1 MKGYPASINDI
12 ARSLGLSASTVS
24 RALSN
29 HPDINADTA
38 RRVKE
43 YALAVKYRPNA
54 LAIGLK
60 HQRSNT
66 IGIIVPEIIHHF
78 FSSIISGIEEIAY
91 SKGMRVMI
99 CQSNEDY
106 NREVIGVQ
114 AFVDH
119 RVDGLLVSHSKT
131 TFDFSHFREVIDSH
145 VPLVFIDRFVNDIQ
159 TDRVFTDDFQGGK
172 LITEHLLQRGRKR
185 ILHLATSK
193 KLHVGFERHRGFA
206 EALYEAGVSYNEDL
220 VMYCDTPQ
228 KAFEA
233 KDQIIEKAPK
243 IDGIFAVNDF
253 TAIAV
258 LNILRD
264 AGYQVPGDIAV
275 AGFGDDPIAQVVRP
289 QLTTV
294 EQNGFDM
301 GKMAVEMLIGR
312 IERPDEVIQPRSVVQ
327 KVTLKI
333 RDSTN

>member
-1 MKGYPASINDI
+1 MRGYPASINDI
-12 ARSLGLSASTVS
+12 ARALGLSASTVS

-38 RRVKE
+38 KRVKE
-43 YALAVKYRPNA
+43 YAQAVKYRPNA

-66 IGIIVPEIIHHF
+66 IGIVIPEIIHYF
-78 FSSIISGIEEIAY
+78 FSAIISGIEEIAY
-91 SKGMRVMI
+91 SKGFRVMI

-114 AFVDH
+114 ALVDH

-131 TFDFSHFREVIDSH
+131 TFDFNHFKEVIDAH
-145 VPLVFIDRFVNDIQ
+145 VPLVFIDRFVEDIS
-159 TDRVFTDDFQGGK
+159 TDRVFTDDFMGGK
-172 LITEHLLQRGRKR
+172 LITEHLLSQGRNR

-193 KLHVGFERHRGFA
+193 KLKVGYERHRGFA
-206 EALYEAGVSYNEDL
+206 EALHKAGVSYHEDFVL
-220 VMYCDTPQ
+220 YCDTPQ
-228 KAFEA
+228 KVLEA
-233 KDQIIEKAPK
+233 RDLILEKAPK

-258 LNILRD
+258 LNVLRD
-264 AGYQVPGDIAV
+264 AGYRIPGDIAV
-275 AGFGDDPIAQVVRP
+275 AGFGDDPIAQAIRP

-294 EQNGFDM
+294 EQNGFNM
-301 GKMAVEMLIGR
+301 GKIAVEMLL
-312 IERPDEVIQPRSVVQ
+312 ERLENPDQKIQPRSIVQ
-327 KVTLKI
+327 KVTLKV
-333 RDSTN
+333 RDSTR